1 MFERNFRSIGEF
13 IVRNRKKILV
23 FWVIFFLIMLPFA
36 TMFFSDVSYN
46 LSSDIVPTNSQSYR
60 SQALLSQYFPSTNS
74 SNSSSLVVVTTGT
87 NVNTQSAQLIALQN
101 SLKTGLKNS
110 SYHFQSV
117 ESIFTIEKGILSNFS
132 FLLSE
137 ESNFTYPLLNSTNA
151 NLYGLISGYN
161 ATGSLIFGIPL
172 IYLENFTTVLKQ
184 TQNPFKS
191 NSEAYNYTGM
201 VLAYSHS
208 IIGTSYLNNF
218 SRYWNHSLLTQTVN
232 VSSNPLP
239 YMNGAVNST
248 ILSTWPENITG
259 GNQEQIFIYR
269 SLDQNVSLSQY
280 ANPTIFNNEITQLS
294 VSVTAGGL
302 QENAQ
307 ANGFITDHLYMSP
320 GQFVLDALNIDLN
333 PQYQFLGRDY
343 VLLQESTN
351 VVINSIRTLLNG
363 NPLVE
368 VNSNNT
374 LVQNYAALLRSKDG
388 NINQSVNVE
397 MNNVGFWRYP
407 FLPTPFVAHQMIGYD
422 NTTTLIIVNFQNSFG
437 IDLVNQATAI
447 TVPFQNSIRGS
458 SYYVAGGS
466 AFSSELE
473 QESMTGLITALVL
486 GVMLSVVIVGVF
498 FRSPIAAF
506 IPLLLF
512 MFSAIIGMGINGLL
526 YEYVIHSKAT
536 FITPT
541 LLLILLLGLTTDYA
555 VYIMA
560 RYRRELRKGNGEAVL
575 NASQWAGHAVFTSGI
590 TVTVA
595 YLILWLSN
603 VPIFSGSGLTNAI
616 GIAFT
621 IVIAETM
628 LISLLALGGERI
640 FWPSKPSR
648 MTHAAMENG
657 MKNLGSYIVRNRNK
671 VFVVFVVVTL
681 AALYVYSVTP
691 VGMNI
696 FALLPASSGID
707 AIQIVNGSFH
717 GDFFE
722 RNFIVLSFASP
733 LLLSNGSYNT
743 TEMAVVTQ
751 VENELSL
758 NSGITQVYGPTYPY
772 GYYVSPDFSGIPS
785 SQVSNYTSYIN
796 QNYISQVDSRYAV
809 IDFQM
814 GSLAYSQNAISANSL
829 IPSELSSI
837 SLKGFNFYVGGITQG
852 LSDANSF
859 THSTFIDIVPI
870 LAISIFVILLIQ
882 LSSVFTPIRLILMVI
897 ATVIMSLVLTY
908 ILFYYI
914 GGVPLLIF
922 LPLFTFIT
930 LLAVGMDYDIFM
942 ITRVR
947 EEVMKGKTT
956 EEAIRTS
963 MAENGGVIVT
973 LGLILF
979 VTFFAL
985 DFTGIEII
993 QEIGVGVAMGVIF
1006 DTAISWPFFV
1016 PAVMLIL
1023 KKYNWWPS
1031 RLGNGK

>member
-1 MFERNFRSIGEF
+1 MFEKNFRSIGKF
-13 IVRNRKKILV
+13 IVKNRKKIIV
-23 FWVIFFLIMLPFA
+23 FWVLFFLIMIPFA

-60 SQALLSQYFPSTNS
+60 SQALLSQYFPSLNS

-87 NVNTQSAQLIALQN
+87 SVNTQTGQLIALQN
-101 SLKTGLKNS
+101 SLQEGLRNS
-110 SYHFQSV
+110 SYHYQSI
-117 ESIFTIEKGILSNFS
+117 ESIFTIERGILSNFS
-132 FLLSE
+132 LLLMT
-137 ESNFTYPLLNSTNA
+137 ESNYTYPLLNSTNA
-151 NLYGLISGYN
+151 NLYSLISGYN
-161 ATGSLIFGIPL
+161 ETGSLIFGIPL
-172 IYLENFTTVLKQ
+172 LYLENFTKMLEITR
-184 TQNPFKS
+184 NPNKS
-191 NSEAYNYTGM
+191 NSEAYNYTSMILSNSRNPVG
-201 VLAYSHS
+201 L
-208 IIGTSYLNNF
+208 SYLNNF
-218 SRYWNHSLLTQTVN
+218 SMNWNESLMNHTTEVIE
-232 VSSNPLP
+232 NPIP
-239 YMNGAVNST
+239 YMNGAVNTT
-248 ILSTWPENITG
+248 IRYLWTVKITS
-259 GNQEQIFIYR
+259 GNSEQIFVYR
-269 SLDQNVSLSQY
+269 SLDENVTLLQY
-280 ANPTIFNNEITQLS
+280 TSPSVFNNEITQLS
-294 VSVTAGGL
+294 VNVTADGL
-302 QENAQ
+302 GSSALVKE
-307 ANGFITDHLYMSP
+307 FITDHLFLSP
-320 GQFVLDALNIDLN
+320 KQFVLDALNIDLD
-333 PQYQFLGRDY
+333 PQYQFLGRSY
-343 VLLQESTN
+343 VLLQESTDL
-351 VVINSIRTLLNG
+351 VINSIRSLLAG
-363 NPLVE
+363 NPLVQ
-368 VNSNNT
+368 VNFNNT
-374 LVQNYAALLRSKDG
+374 LVQNYVALLRSKDG
-388 NINQSVNVE
+388 NINQAVNVE
-397 MNNVGFWRYP
+397 MTSVGFWRYP

-422 NTTTLIIVNFQNSFG
+422 NTTTLIIVNFQKSFG
-437 IDLVNQATAI
+437 IDLVNQASAL
-447 TVPFQNSIRGS
+447 TVPFQTSIRGS

-473 QESMTGLITALVL
+473 QESQTGLITALAL
-486 GVMLSVVIVGVF
+486 GIMLSVIIVGLF

-512 MFSAIIGMGINGLL
+512 IFSAIIGMGINGLL

-555 VYIMA
+555 VYMMA
-560 RYRRELRKGNGEAVL
+560 RYRRELRNGNGEAVL

-590 TVTVA
+590 TVTVS
-595 YLILWLSN
+595 YIILWLSN

-621 IVIAETM
+621 VIIAETM
-628 LISLLALGGERI
+628 LISILALGGERL
-640 FWPSKPSR
+640 FWPSKPSK
-648 MTHAAMENG
+648 MTHAAMEKG
-657 MKNLGSYIVRNRNK
+657 MKNLGSFIVRNKNK
-671 VFVVFVVVTL
+671 VLVVFMV
-681 AALYVYSVTP
+681 AALATLYLYSVTP

-733 LLLSNGSYNT
+733 LLLPNGSYNMS
-743 TEMAVVTQ
+743 EMAIVTQ
-751 VENELSL
+751 VENALSM

-772 GYYVSPDFSGIPS
+772 GYYVSPDFSGIPV
-785 SQVSNYTSYIN
+785 SQVPNYTSYIN
-796 QNYISQVDSRYAV
+796 QNYISQVNPKYAV

-814 GSLAYSQNAISANSL
+814 GSLAYSSNAITANSL
-829 IPSELSSI
+829 IPNELSAI
-837 SLKGFNFYVGGITQG
+837 DQKGFNFYIGGITQG

-870 LAISIFVILLIQ
+870 LAVSIFVILLIQ
-882 LSSVFTPIRLILMVI
+882 LSSVFTPVRLILMVI
-897 ATVIMSLVLTY
+897 ATVVMALVLTY

-914 GGVPLLIF
+914 GGIPLLIF

-947 EEVMKGKTT
+947 EEVMKGRTT

-985 DFTGIEII
+985 EFTGIEII

-1016 PAVMLIL
+1016 PAVMLML
-1023 KKYNWWPS
+1023 KKFNWWPS
-1031 RLGNGK
+1031 KLGNGK